1 MRRLAIPADQQRVY
15 DIYMHPDVVP
25 YLGFDPM
32 PREAFGKVF
41 EPLFESGSF
50 YVFEEHGQLQGFY
63 KVQRHLGRAAH
74 VAYLGTLA
82 VAPQA
87 KGSGLA
93 RRMMQ
98 DALDRLAASGI
109 RRVELSVEA
118 DNLRAI
124 AFYQR
129 FGFVHEGTQRA
140 AYKRAGEDGY
150 VDELMYGLLLEA

>member
-50 YVFEEHGQLQGFY
+50 YVFEEHGQVQGFY

-87 KGSGLA
+87 KGSGLNA
-93 RRMMQ
+93 GNESPVVP
-98 DALDRLAASGI
+98 L
-109 RRVELSVEA
+109 
-118 DNLRAI
+118 LRANP
-124 AFYQR
+124 
-129 FGFVHEGTQRA
+129 
-140 AYKRAGEDGY
+140 
-150 VDELMYGLLLEA
+150 LLGLKVLRKILCD

>member
-1 MRRLAIPADQQRVY
+1 M
-15 DIYMHPDVVP
+15 
-25 YLGFDPM
+25 
-32 PREAFGKVF
+32 
-41 EPLFESGSF
+41 
-50 YVFEEHGQLQGFY
+50 FEEHGRVQAS

-74 VAYLGTLA
+74 VAYTGTLA

-87 KGSGLA
+87 KGNGLA

-118 DNLRAI
+118 DNPRAI

-129 FGFVHEGTQRA
+129 FGFVHEERSGRPTSAPARTA
-140 AYKRAGEDGY
+140 
-150 VDELMYGLLLEA
+150 MSMN

>member
-1 MRRLAIPADQQRVY
+1 
-15 DIYMHPDVVP
+15 
-25 YLGFDPM
+25 M

-41 EPLFESGSF
+41 EPLFSGSF
-50 YVFEEHGQLQGFY
+50 CVFEAWAGTGLLQ
-63 KVQRHLGRAAH
+63 VQRHLGRAAH

-118 DNLRAI
+118 DNPRAI

-129 FGFVHEGTQRA
+129 FGFVHEERSGRPTSAPARIA
-140 AYKRAGEDGY
+140 
-150 VDELMYGLLLEA
+150 MSMN

>member
-1 MRRLAIPADQQRVY
+1 MWCPTSVST
-15 DIYMHPDVVP
+15 PC
-25 YLGFDPM
+25 
-32 PREAFGKVF
+32 REAFGKVF
-41 EPLFESGSF
+41 EPLFNGSF

-63 KVQRHLGRAAH
+63 KVQRHIGRAAH

-118 DNLRAI
+118 DNPRAI

-129 FGFVHEGTQRA
+129 FGFVHEERSGRPTSAPARTA
-140 AYKRAGEDGY
+140 
-150 VDELMYGLLLEA
+150 MSMN